1 VRRGRAAPLAAALAA
16 LAALTAP
23 GAQAGGRP
31 EPRGPTLEESPVNY
45 AYAALLGSGIYTISG
60 RTIQIYTIT
69 PRVGLASPRPD
80 RVGVGLILP
89 VTLGFFDFEPDDL
102 FETGLPEAVNTL
114 SFVPGVELA
123 IPLRRGWT
131 LHPWIQAGIA
141 LDFAADQ
148 QSWIFAG
155 GVDARWEKRYGRRL
169 LRASLR
175 PFYAGNVLEGFGSYD
190 DYGELDLAI
199 EAREPLD
206 ACLGSAEL
214 DLGFFLVAYYYTQDL
229 SFLRDPGTRL
239 GLANQF
245 EAGFTVGTVR
255 PVRVWGVALPRI
267 GLSYRFGAGVPA
279 VRLVLGAP
287 F

>member
-1 VRRGRAAPLAAALAA
+1 VRRALLALTLGALFAAAVPAAPARGEPDPRAPAL
-16 LAALTAP
+16 
-23 GAQAGGRP
+23 
-31 EPRGPTLEESPVNY
+31 EDSPVNY
-45 AYAALLGSGIYTISG
+45 AYAALLGSGIYSISG

-69 PRVGLASPRPD
+69 GHVTLGQPRDERI
-80 RVGVGLILP
+80 GVRLILP

-102 FETGLPEAVNTL
+102 LETGLPEGVNTL

-131 LHPWIQAGIA
+131 LFPWVQAGAA
-141 LDFAADQ
+141 LDFSADQ

-155 GVDARWEKRYGRRL
+155 GVDARWEKRIGARL

-190 DYGELDLAI
+190 DYGEVDLAI
-199 EAREPLD
+199 EAREPLG
-206 ACLGSAEL
+206 ACLGRAEL
-214 DLGFFLVAYYYTQDL
+214 DLGYFVIAYYYTQDL
-229 SFLRDPGTRL
+229 SFLRAPSTRL
-239 GLANQF
+239 GLSNQF

-255 PVRVWGVALPRI
+255 PVRVWGVRLPRV
-267 GLSYRFGAGVPA
+267 GFSYRFGSGVPS

>member
-1 VRRGRAAPLAAALAA
+1 MRRPLLALVLAA
-16 LAALTAP
+16 LFAPPAPAAD
-23 GAQAGGRP
+23 P
-31 EPRGPTLEESPVNY
+31 EPRGPALEDSPVNY

-69 PRVGLASPRPD
+69 GEVPLVRPSD
-80 RVGVGLILP
+80 ERIGVGLILP
-89 VTLGFFDFEPDDL
+89 VTLGFFDFEPEDL
-102 FETGLPEAVNTL
+102 LESGLPEGVNTL

-123 IPLRRGWT
+123 IPLRRGWS
-131 LHPWIQAGIA
+131 LFPWVQVGVA

-155 GVDARWEKRYGRRL
+155 GLDARWERRYGARL
-169 LRASLR
+169 LRATVK

-190 DYGELDLAI
+190 DYGEVDLGL
-199 EAREPLD
+199 EAREPLG

-214 DLGFFLVAYYYTQDL
+214 DVGYFLIAYYYTQDL
-229 SFLRDPGTRL
+229 SFLRAPSTRL
-239 GLANQF
+239 GLSNQF

-255 PVRVWGVALPRI
+255 PVRVWGVTLPRV
-267 GLSYRFGAGVPA
+267 GFSYRFGAGVPA

>member
-1 VRRGRAAPLAAALAA
+1 VRRASFARAVAALA
-16 LAALTAP
+16 LAASLAP
-23 GAQAGGRP
+23 SASAADP

-45 AYAALLGSGIYTISG
+45 AYAALLGSGIYSISG

-69 PRVGLASPRPD
+69 GRVPLARASGE

-89 VTLGFFDFEPDDL
+89 VTLGFFDFEPEDL
-102 FETGLPEAVNTL
+102 LESGLPEAVNTL

-123 IPLRRGWT
+123 IQLRRGWT
-131 LHPWIQAGIA
+131 LFPWVQAGVA
-141 LDFAADQ
+141 LDFSADQ

-155 GVDARWEKRYGRRL
+155 GVDARWERTYGRRL
-169 LRASLR
+169 LRASVR

-190 DYGELDLAI
+190 DYGEVDLGI
-199 EAREPLD
+199 EAREPLG

-214 DLGFFLVAYYYTQDL
+214 DLGYFLIAYYYTQDL
-229 SFLRDPGTRL
+229 SFLRAPSTRL
-239 GLANQF
+239 GLSNQF

-255 PVRVWGVALPRI
+255 PVRVWGVSLPRVGI
-267 GLSYRFGAGVPA
+267 SYRFGSGTPA

>member
-1 VRRGRAAPLAAALAA
+1 MRRGLLAPLAAALAA

-45 AYAALLGSGIYTISG
+45 AYAALLGSGIYSISG
-60 RTIQIYTIT
+60 RTIQIYTFT
-69 PRVGLASPRPD
+69 PRVGLLAPRPGG
-80 RVGVGLILP
+80 VGVGLILP

-102 FETGLPEAVNTL
+102 FESGLPEAVNTL

-131 LHPWIQAGIA
+131 LFPWVQAGVA

-155 GVDARWEKRYGRRL
+155 GLDARWEKRYDRRL

-175 PFYAGNVLEGFGSYD
+175 PFYAGNVLEGFGSFD
-190 DYGELDLAI
+190 NYGELDLAI
-199 EAREPLD
+199 EARDPLGV
-206 ACLGSAEL
+206 CLGSAEL
-214 DLGFFLVAYYYTQDL
+214 DLGFFLIAYFYTQDL

-267 GLSYRFGAGVPA
+267 GLSYRFGSGVPA

>member
-1 VRRGRAAPLAAALAA
+1 VRRTPFVRSLAALALAAALGPAA
-16 LAALTAP
+16 L
-23 GAQAGGRP
+23 GADR
-31 EPRGPTLEESPVNY
+31 EPRGPTLEESPINY
-45 AYAALLGSGIYTISG
+45 AFAALLGSGIYSISG

-69 PRVGLASPRPD
+69 PRVALVGPGAEQ
-80 RVGVGLILP
+80 VGVGLILP

-102 FETGLPEAVNTL
+102 FETGLPERVNTL

-123 IPLRRGWT
+123 IPFRRGWSF
-131 LHPWIQAGIA
+131 HPWLQAGVA

-155 GVDARWEKRYGRRL
+155 GLDARWEKRLGPRL
-169 LRASLR
+169 LRVSLR

-190 DYGELDLAI
+190 DYGQIDLAF
-199 EAREPLD
+199 EAREPLG

-214 DLGFFLVAYYYTQDL
+214 DLGFFLIAYYFTQDM
-229 SFLRDPGTRL
+229 SFLREPSTRI

-255 PVRVWGVALPRI
+255 PLRVWGVALPRI
-267 GLSYRFGAGVPA
+267 GLSYRFGSGVPA

>member
-1 VRRGRAAPLAAALAA
+1 MRRSLLALVLAALFAPLAPAAD
-16 LAALTAP
+16 
-23 GAQAGGRP
+23 P
-31 EPRGPTLEESPVNY
+31 EPRGPALEDSPVNY

-69 PRVGLASPRPD
+69 GEVPLARPSD
-80 RVGVGLILP
+80 ERIGVGLILP
-89 VTLGFFDFEPDDL
+89 VTLGFLDFEPDDL
-102 FETGLPEAVNTL
+102 LETGLPEGVNTF

-131 LHPWIQAGIA
+131 LFPWVQAGAA
-141 LDFAADQ
+141 LDFSADQ

-155 GVDARWEKRYGRRL
+155 GVDARWEKRIGARL

-190 DYGELDLAI
+190 DYGEIDLGL
-199 EAREPLD
+199 EAREPLGV
-206 ACLGSAEL
+206 CLGSAEI
-214 DLGFFLVAYYYTQDL
+214 DLGYFLVAYYYTQDL
-229 SFLRDPGTRL
+229 SFLRAPSTRL
-239 GLANQF
+239 GLSNQF
-245 EAGFTVGTVR
+245 EAGFTLGTVR
-255 PVRVWGVALPRI
+255 RVRAWGVTLPRV
-267 GLSYRFGAGVPA
+267 GFSYRCGAGVPA

>member
-1 VRRGRAAPLAAALAA
+1 MRRSLLALVLAA
-16 LAALTAP
+16 LFAPPAPAAD
-23 GAQAGGRP
+23 P
-31 EPRGPTLEESPVNY
+31 EPRGPALEDSPVNY

-69 PRVGLASPRPD
+69 GEVPLVRPSD
-80 RVGVGLILP
+80 ERIGVGLILP
-89 VTLGFFDFEPDDL
+89 VTLGFFDFEPEDL
-102 FETGLPEAVNTL
+102 LESGLPEGVNTL

-123 IPLRRGWT
+123 IPLRRGWS
-131 LHPWIQAGIA
+131 LFPWVQAGVA

-155 GVDARWEKRYGRRL
+155 GLDARWERRYGARL
-169 LRASLR
+169 LRATVK

-190 DYGELDLAI
+190 DYGEVDLGL
-199 EAREPLD
+199 EAREPLG

-214 DLGFFLVAYYYTQDL
+214 DLGYFLIAYYYTQDL
-229 SFLRDPGTRL
+229 SFLRAPSTRL
-239 GLANQF
+239 GLSNQF

-255 PVRVWGVALPRI
+255 PVRVWGVTLPRV
-267 GLSYRFGAGVPA
+267 GFSYRFGAGVPA

>member
-1 VRRGRAAPLAAALAA
+1 VRRGLLAPFAAALV
-16 LAALTAP
+16 ALTAP

-60 RTIQIYTIT
+60 RTIQIYTFT
-69 PRVGLASPRPD
+69 PRVGLHASRPD
-80 RVGVGLILP
+80 GRVGVGLILP

-102 FETGLPEAVNTL
+102 FESGLPEAVNTL

-123 IPLRRGWT
+123 IPLRRGWS
-131 LHPWIQAGIA
+131 LHPWLQAGVA

-155 GVDARWEKRYGRRL
+155 GVDARWEQRYGRRL

-175 PFYAGNVLEGFGSYD
+175 PFYAGNVLEGFGRYD

-199 EAREPLD
+199 EARDPLGV
-206 ACLGSAEL
+206 CLGSAEL

-255 PVRVWGVALPRI
+255 PVRAWGVALPRI
-267 GLSYRFGAGVPA
+267 GLSYRFGSGVPA